1 LAIPYF
7 EFLWTRENARHI
19 AEHGVST
26 DDFEAV
32 VQHSTNRGFSRRSLL
47 PVAWGYTDDGKYIM
61 AVYEHIDEVTVNP
74 ITAYEVPEP
83 R

>member
-1 LAIPYF
+1 MPYF

-19 AEHGVST
+19 ADEHGVST
-26 DDFEAV
+26 DDFEAI

-61 AVYEHIDEVTVNP
+61 AGVRTHRRGDG
-74 ITAYEVPEP
+74 EP
-83 R
+83 HHRIRGAGAPV

>member
-1 LAIPYF
+1 MPYF

-26 DDFEAV
+26 DDFEAI
-32 VQHSTNRGFSRRSLL
+32 VQHSTNRGFCRRSLL
-47 PVAWGYTDDGKYIM
+47 PVAWG
-61 AVYEHIDEVTVNP
+61 VYEHIDEVTVNP